1 VGQKYLIAVV
11 HFVKKI
17 ASMKI
22 LTKTGTY
29 TEINDNLYNLV
40 KDKPKARERR
50 FNART
55 VAMVLQLEHPLMQ
68 QIPLDK
74 LEQYIKESKTLSR
87 QWRKLLEEKPEF
99 RGSDYGDK
107 AKLEQKKMIELGY

>member
-1 VGQKYLIAVV
+1 
-11 HFVKKI
+11 
-17 ASMKI
+17 MKI

-40 KDKPKARERR
+40 KSEPKARERKN
-50 FNART
+50 NARS
-55 VAMVLQLEHPLMQ
+55 VAYVLQKEHPLMQ

-99 RGSDYGDK
+99 QGNDYIRTKQPSVDK
-107 AKLEQKKMIELGY
+107 VKKDLGYRVK

>member
-1 VGQKYLIAVV
+1 
-11 HFVKKI
+11 
-17 ASMKI
+17 MKI

-40 KDKPKARERR
+40 KGKPKARERK

-99 RGSDYGDK
+99 RGTDYGQK
-107 AKLEQKKMIELGY
+107 AKVEEDYKNYLGY